1 MATSSG
7 MIQTIKNIFRRLTGA
22 KVNPVRVIL
31 IGIDYPSHALGKK
44 LQEHGVEIIAFI
56 DDEPWNHRTKMLGAT
71 VHYPSELLALVK
83 RYAVSEVVLFDRGS
97 IELEGSVLEQIHRL
111 SARIVRIDEQQLTI
125 EEQIA
130 GVLVR

>member
-1 MATSSG
+1 MATSTG

-22 KVNPVRVIL
+22 KSTPVRVIL

-44 LQEHGVEIIAFI
+44 LQEQGVEIIAFI

-71 VHYPSELLALVK
+71 VHYPSEVLALVE
-83 RYAVSEVVLFDRGS
+83 RYTVSEVVLFTSGS
-97 IELEGSVLEQIHRL
+97 IELKVSVLEQIQRL
-111 SARIVRIDEQQLTI
+111 SARIIRIDEQQLTI